1 MDIESIMSHPHIDGV
16 SDNQT
21 VPYLWDLTLDIQFK
35 GKAQRVSARNHSVV
49 IEEIKSS
56 IEGGSGIRLRLGAA
70 QKNYI
75 PNKDFILYIRDDSI
89 NQPVAI
95 KSLNQYGESAF
106 LLSILPDVRA
116 PKLKERFFKKL
127 QDLS

>member
-1 MDIESIMSHPHIDGV
+1 MDGY

-21 VPYLWDLTLDIQFK
+21 ITYLWDLTLDIQFK
-35 GKAQRVSARNHSVV
+35 GKAQRVSARNNSVV
-49 IEEIKSS
+49 IEEIQSN
-56 IEGGSGIRLRLGAA
+56 IVGGSRIRLRLGAA
-70 QKNYI
+70 QKNHI

-95 KSLNQYGESAF
+95 KSLNQYGESTF
-106 LLSILPDVRA
+106 LLSILPDLRA

-127 QDLS
+127 QALP